1 MTTTGVDAPST
12 EERNETVAE
21 TLRYRTLTGT
31 WRVVLV
37 LATIAAVGV
46 VINQLFNLQFLVGH
60 TLVGSSFLYLLAL
73 FILPFI
79 FIVAPASASAP
90 RDRVPLYDVVL
101 ALVAA
106 GILLFFNLNSETI
119 VMAGWEYVAPVSA
132 QIVAALFWLL
142 LVEASRR
149 AGGTALGIIVAIFSL
164 YPLVADQV
172 PGPIQ
177 GFPQEPET
185 AASFYAFSSESAFGI
200 PMQAFGGLVVGFI
213 IFGAALQATGAGKV
227 FMDLSFAILG
237 TVRGGAAKVSIF
249 SSGLLGSMSG
259 SVITN
264 VLTTGA
270 MSIPA
275 MRKTG
280 FDKEHAA
287 AVEACA
293 STGAVLMP
301 PVMGATAFIMASFLQ
316 IPYSDVVIAA
326 IIPSVLYYLALF
338 LQIDAY
344 SARRKLKGI
353 PRADLPRVRDALKEG
368 WHHIFAFALLMW
380 MLLFLKQEA
389 AAPFYA
395 TVVLLVVNQIF
406 GKRLNWSAATNL
418 VYDIGRTL
426 VELTAILTGIGLI
439 IGALVVTGLAGTLAT
454 DLIVLA
460 GGSAVL
466 MLLMGAVTSF
476 LLGMGMTVTAAY
488 VFLAIILAPGLVSA
502 GLDPLAVHL
511 FILYWGMLSFITPP
525 VALGS
530 FTAASI
536 AGASPMRTGLTSM
549 RLGSIIYFVP
559 FFFVLNP
566 ALILKGTPLEIA
578 YILGTAVVGVFF
590 ISAGTQRYL
599 VGFGSLGRGV
609 AGLVAQILMLVSGL
623 CLLYPGGVGGVS
635 TQLVLVVAVVAAAVA
650 IALAWAFPERAG
662 SEQAAEGAR
671 NA

>member
-1 MTTTGVDAPST
+1 MTAAGVDAPST

-21 TLRYRTLTGT
+21 TLRYRRLAGT
-31 WRVVLV
+31 WRISLI

-46 VINQLFNLQFLVGH
+46 VVNQLFNLQFFVGH
-60 TLVGSSFLYLLAL
+60 TLVGASFLYLLAL
-73 FILPFI
+73 FVLPFI
-79 FIVAPASASAP
+79 FIAAPATPSAP
-90 RDRVPLYDVVL
+90 RDRVPLYDVGL
-101 ALVAA
+101 ASLMA
-106 GILLFFNLNSETI
+106 GVLLFFNLNSETI
-119 VMAGWEYVAPVSA
+119 VLAGWEYVAPLRA
-132 QIVAALFWLL
+132 QVVAGLFWLL
-142 LVEASRR
+142 LIEASRR
-149 AGGTALGIIVAIFSL
+149 AGGTALGIIVAVLSL
-164 YPLVADQV
+164 YPLVADKV

-177 GFPQEPET
+177 GFPQSPET
-185 AASFYAFSSESAFGI
+185 TASFYAFSSESAFGI
-200 PMQAFGGLVVGFI
+200 PMQAFGSLVVGFI

-275 MRKTG
+275 MRRTG
-280 FDKEHAA
+280 FDREHAA
-287 AVEACA
+287 GIEACA

-316 IPYSDVVIAA
+316 IPYSDVVLAA
-326 IIPSVLYYLALF
+326 IIPSVLFYLALF

-344 SARRKLKGI
+344 SARKGLKGI
-353 PRADLPRVRDALKEG
+353 PRGELPTVRDALKEG

-395 TVVLLVVNQIF
+395 TAVLLVVNQIF
-406 GKRLNWSAATNL
+406 GKRMSFSDALDF
-418 VYDIGRTL
+418 VYDVGRTL
-426 VELTAILTGIGLI
+426 VELTAILVGIGLI
-439 IGALVVTGLAGTLAT
+439 VGALVLSGLAGTLAT

-460 GGSAVL
+460 GGSAIL
-466 MLLMGAVTSF
+466 MLVMGAITSF

-488 VFLAIILAPGLVSA
+488 VFLAIILAPGLVTA

-511 FILYWGMLSFITPP
+511 FILYWGMLSYITPP

-536 AGASPMRTGLTSM
+536 AGASPIRTGLTSM
-549 RLGSIIYFVP
+549 RLGSIIYVVP

-566 ALILKGTPLEIA
+566 ALILKGTPGEILF
-578 YILGTAVVGVFF
+578 ILGTALVGVLF

-599 VGFGSLGRGV
+599 IGFGSLGRGV
-609 AGLVAQILMLVSGL
+609 VGVLAQGLMFLSGL
-623 CLLYPGGVGGVS
+623 CLLYPGGIGALS
-635 TQLVLVVAVVAAAVA
+635 AQMILV
-650 IALAWAFPERAG
+650 IALAAAFAAVGLALIGRRAVAG
-662 SEQAAEGAR
+662 GA
-671 NA
+671 

>member
-1 MTTTGVDAPST
+1 MSAGGVDAPST
-12 EERNETVAE
+12 EARNETVVE
-21 TLRYRTLTGT
+21 TLRYRNLAGS
-31 WRVVLV
+31 WRILLV
-37 LATIAAVGV
+37 ISTVAAVGV
-46 VINQLFNLQFLVGH
+46 VINQIFNLKFLVGF
-60 TLVGSSFLYLLAL
+60 TLVGPSFLYLLAL

-79 FIVAPASASAP
+79 FILAPARPAAP
-90 RDRVPLYDVVL
+90 RERVRIYDVAL
-101 ALVAA
+101 ALVTAA
-106 GILLFFNLNSETI
+106 VLLFFNLNSETI
-119 VMAGWEYVAPVSA
+119 VMAGWEYVAPVPA
-132 QIVAALFWLL
+132 QIAAGLFWLL
-142 LVEASRR
+142 LIEASRR
-149 AGGTALGIIVAIFSL
+149 AGGTALGIIVAVFSL
-164 YPLVADQV
+164 YPLLADKV

-177 GFPQEPET
+177 GFPQSLET
-185 AASFYAFSSESAFGI
+185 TAGFYAFSSESAFGI
-200 PMQAFGGLVVGFI
+200 PMQAFGSLVVGFI

-275 MRKTG
+275 MRRTG
-280 FDKEHAA
+280 FDREHAA
-287 AVEACA
+287 GVEACA

-316 IPYSDVVIAA
+316 IPYSNVVIAA
-326 IIPSVLYYLALF
+326 IIPSALYYLALF

-344 SARRKLKGI
+344 SARLDLKG
-353 PRADLPRVRDALKEG
+353 LPREELPTVRQALSEG

-380 MLLFLKQEA
+380 MLLGLKQEA

-395 TVVLLVVNQIF
+395 TAVLLVVNQIF
-406 GKRLNWSAATNL
+406 GQRMSLREAGDL
-418 VYDIGRTL
+418 VYNIGCTL
-426 VELTAILTGIGLI
+426 VELTAILAAIGLI
-439 IGALVVTGLAGTLAT
+439 VGALVLTGLAGTLAT

-460 GGSAVL
+460 GGNALL
-466 MLLMGAVTSF
+466 MLLMGAITSF
-476 LLGMGMTVTAAY
+476 MLGMGMTVTAAY
-488 VFLAIILAPGLVSA
+488 VFLAIILAPGLISA

-530 FTAASI
+530 FAAASL

-566 ALILKGTPLEIA
+566 ALILKATLPEILLA
-578 YILGTAVVGVFF
+578 LGTAIVGVLF
-590 ISAGTQRYL
+590 ISAGTQKYL
-599 VGFGSLGRGV
+599 IGFGVLGRGA
-609 AGLVAQILMLVSGL
+609 AGKLARVLMLTSGL
-623 CLLYPGGVGGVS
+623 LLLYPGGIAGLS
-635 TQLVLVVAVVAAAVA
+635 SQVLLLIAVMTAAVA
-650 IALAWAFPERAG
+650 MALSWNGRNCLDERG
-662 SEQAAEGAR
+662 C
-671 NA
+671 

>member
-1 MTTTGVDAPST
+1 MSAGGVDAPST
-12 EERNETVAE
+12 EAREDTVAE
-21 TLRYRTLTGT
+21 TLRYRQLAGT
-31 WRVVLV
+31 WRILLV
-37 LATIAAVGV
+37 IATLAAVGV
-46 VINQLFNLQFLVGH
+46 VINQLFNLKFFVGF
-60 TLVGSSFLYLLAL
+60 TLVGPSFLYLLAL

-79 FIVAPASASAP
+79 FILAPATAGAP
-90 RDRVPLYDVVL
+90 RDRVPLYDVAL

-106 GILLFFNLNSETI
+106 GVLVFFNLNSETI
-119 VMAGWEYVAPVSA
+119 VTAGWEYVAPRPA
-132 QIVAALFWLL
+132 QIVAGLFWLL
-142 LVEASRR
+142 LIEASRR
-149 AGGTALGIIVAIFSL
+149 AGGTALGIIVAVFSI
-164 YPLVADQV
+164 YPLIADQV

-177 GFPQEPET
+177 GFPQAPET
-185 AASFYAFSSESAFGI
+185 TAGFYAFSSESAFGI
-200 PMQAFGGLVVGFI
+200 PMQAFGSLVVGFI

-275 MRKTG
+275 MRRTG
-280 FDKEHAA
+280 FDREHAA
-287 AVEACA
+287 GVEACA

-301 PVMGATAFIMASFLQ
+301 PVMGATAFIMASFLH

-326 IIPSVLYYLALF
+326 IVPSVLYYLALF

-344 SARRKLKGI
+344 SARRGLKGL
-353 PRADLPRVRDALKEG
+353 PRNDLPTVRQALKEG

-380 MLLFLKQEA
+380 MLLGLKQEA

-395 TVVLLVVNQIF
+395 TGVLLAVNQVF
-406 GKRLNWSAATNL
+406 GKRLRLTDAADL
-418 VYDIGRTL
+418 VYSIGRTL
-426 VELTAILTGIGLI
+426 VELTAILTSIGLI
-439 IGALVVTGLAGTLAT
+439 IGALVLTGLAGTLAT
-454 DLIVLA
+454 DLIVMA
-460 GGSAVL
+460 GGNALL
-466 MLLMGAVTSF
+466 MLVMGAITSF

-488 VFLAIILAPGLVSA
+488 VFLAIILAPGLISV

-530 FTAASI
+530 FAAASL

-566 ALILKGTPLEIA
+566 ALILKATLPEILVT
-578 YILGTAVVGVFF
+578 LGTAIVGVLF

-599 VGFGSLGRGV
+599 IGFGVLGQGA
-609 AGLVAQILMLVSGL
+609 AGLAARVLMLGSGL
-623 CLLYPGGVGGVS
+623 LLLYPGGIAGVPGR
-635 TQLVLVVAVVAAAVA
+635 LLLLIAVLAAALA
-650 IALAWAFPERAG
+650 MALSWSGRHRIEERSA
-662 SEQAAEGAR
+662 
-671 NA
+671 

>member
-1 MTTTGVDAPST
+1 MTIGGVDAPST
-12 EERNETVAE
+12 EDLADPVAE
-21 TLRYRTLTGT
+21 SLRYRSLTGT
-31 WRVVLV
+31 WRILLV
-37 LATIAAVGV
+37 LAAIAAIAV
-46 VINQLFNLQFLVGH
+46 VINQLFNLKFFFGF
-60 TLVGSSFLYLLAL
+60 TLVGPSFLYLLAF

-79 FIVAPASASAP
+79 FILAPATPGAA
-90 RDRVPLYDVVL
+90 RDRVPLYDVAL
-101 ALVAA
+101 ALLTA
-106 GILLFFNLNSETI
+106 GVLLFFNLNSETI
-119 VMAGWEYVAPVSA
+119 VMAGWEYVAPLPA
-132 QIVAALFWLL
+132 QIVAGLFWLL
-142 LVEASRR
+142 LIEASRR
-149 AGGTALGIIVAIFSL
+149 AGGTALGIIVAIFSV
-164 YPLVADQV
+164 YPLVADMV

-177 GFPQEPET
+177 GFPQSATTT
-185 AASFYAFSSESAFGI
+185 AGFYAFSSDSAFGI
-200 PMQAFGGLVVGFI
+200 PMQAFGSLVVGFI

-275 MRKTG
+275 MRRTG
-280 FDKEHAA
+280 FDREHAA
-287 AVEACA
+287 GVEACA

-316 IPYSDVVIAA
+316 IPYSDVVVAA

-344 SARRKLKGI
+344 SARRGLKGI
-353 PRADLPRVRDALKEG
+353 PRKELPTVGQALREG

-380 MLLFLKQEA
+380 MLLGLKQEA

-395 TVVLLVVNQIF
+395 TAVLLVVNQIF
-406 GKRLNWSAATNL
+406 GDRLSLKGAINL
-418 VYDIGRTL
+418 IYDIGRTL
-426 VELTAILTGIGLI
+426 VELTAILAAIGLI
-439 IGALVVTGLAGTLAT
+439 VGALVLTGLAGTLAT

-460 GGSAVL
+460 GGNAIL
-466 MLLMGAVTSF
+466 MLLMGAITSF

-488 VFLAIILAPGLVSA
+488 VFLAIILAPGLISA

-530 FTAASI
+530 FTAASL

-566 ALILKGTPLEIA
+566 ALILKGTLSEI
-578 YILGTAVVGVFF
+578 LFTLSTAVIGVLF

-599 VGFGSLGRGV
+599 IGFGSLA
-609 AGLVAQILMLVSGL
+609 AGLAGAIAQLLMLASGL
-623 CLLYPGGVGGVS
+623 LLLYPGGIGGLS
-635 TQLVLVVAVVAAAVA
+635 SQMVLLIAVVAAAA
-650 IALAWAFPERAG
+650 ALALSWRDRKAHMERTA
-662 SEQAAEGAR
+662 
-671 NA
+671 

>member
-1 MTTTGVDAPST
+1 MRTGGVDAPST
-12 EERNETVAE
+12 EDRDDTVAE
-21 TLRYRTLTGT
+21 TLRYRSLTGP
-31 WRVVLV
+31 WRILLV
-37 LATIAAVGV
+37 IATIAAVGV
-46 VINQLFNLQFLVGH
+46 VINQMFNLKFFVGF
-60 TLVGSSFLYLLAL
+60 TLVGPSFLYLLAL

-79 FIVAPASASAP
+79 FILAPATPGAP
-90 RDRVPLYDVVL
+90 RDRVPVYDVAL
-101 ALVAA
+101 ALVAVA
-106 GILLFFNLNSETI
+106 VLLFFNLNSETI
-119 VMAGWEYVAPVSA
+119 VMAGWEYVAPLPA
-132 QIVAALFWLL
+132 QIAAGLFWLL
-142 LVEASRR
+142 LIEASRR
-149 AGGTALGIIVAIFSL
+149 AGGTALGIIVTVFSL
-164 YPLVADQV
+164 YPLVADMV

-177 GFPQEPET
+177 GFPQSPATT
-185 AASFYAFSSESAFGI
+185 AGFYAFSSESAFGI
-200 PMQAFGGLVVGFI
+200 PMQAFGSLVVGFI

-275 MRKTG
+275 MRRTG
-280 FDKEHAA
+280 FDREHAA
-287 AVEACA
+287 GVEACA

-344 SARRKLKGI
+344 SARRGLKGL
-353 PRADLPRVRDALKEG
+353 PRAELPTVRQALKEG

-380 MLLFLKQEA
+380 MLLGLKQEA

-395 TVVLLVVNQIF
+395 TAVLLAVNQIF
-406 GKRLNWSAATNL
+406 GRRLSLKDALDL

-426 VELTAILTGIGLI
+426 VELTAILAAIGLI
-439 IGALVVTGLAGTLAT
+439 VGALVLTGLAGTLAT

-460 GGSAVL
+460 GGNALL
-466 MLLMGAVTSF
+466 MLLMGAITSF

-488 VFLAIILAPGLVSA
+488 VFLAIILAPGLISA

-530 FTAASI
+530 FTAASL

-566 ALILKGTPLEIA
+566 ALILKAPLPEILFT
-578 YILGTAVVGVFF
+578 LGTAIVGVLF

-599 VGFGSLGRGV
+599 IGFGQLGQGL
-609 AGLVAQILMLVSGL
+609 AGALARVLMLGSGL
-623 CLLYPGGVGGVS
+623 LLLYPGGIGGLS
-635 TQLVLVVAVVAAAVA
+635 SQMLLLIAVIAAAVA
-650 IALAWAFPERAG
+650 MALAWNGRNTLLERSA
-662 SEQAAEGAR
+662 
-671 NA
+671 

>member
-1 MTTTGVDAPST
+1 MKPGGVDATST
-12 EERNETVAE
+12 EDRDDTVAE
-21 TLRYRTLTGT
+21 TFRYRHLTGS
-31 WRVVLV
+31 WRILLV
-37 LATIAAVGV
+37 IATIAALGV
-46 VINQLFNLQFLVGH
+46 VINQMFNLKFFVGF
-60 TLVGSSFLYLLAL
+60 TLVGPSFLYLLAL

-79 FIVAPASASAP
+79 FILAPATPSAP
-90 RDRVPLYDVVL
+90 RDRVPLYDVAL
-101 ALVAA
+101 ALVAVA
-106 GILLFFNLNSETI
+106 VLLFFNFNSETI
-119 VMAGWEYVAPVSA
+119 VMAGWEYVAPLPA
-132 QIVAALFWLL
+132 QVAAGLFWLL
-142 LVEASRR
+142 LIEASRR
-149 AGGTALGIIVAIFSL
+149 AGGTALGIIVTVFSL
-164 YPLVADQV
+164 YPLVADKV

-177 GFPQEPET
+177 GFPQSPET
-185 AASFYAFSSESAFGI
+185 TAGFYAYSSESAFGI
-200 PMQAFGGLVVGFI
+200 PMQAFGSLVVGFI

-275 MRKTG
+275 MRRTG
-280 FDKEHAA
+280 FDREHAA
-287 AVEACA
+287 GVEACA

-326 IIPSVLYYLALF
+326 IIPSALYYLALF

-344 SARRKLKGI
+344 SARRGLKGL
-353 PRADLPRVRDALKEG
+353 PRAELPTVRQALKEG

-380 MLLFLKQEA
+380 MLLGLKQEA

-406 GKRLNWSAATNL
+406 GQRLSLKGAIDLA
-418 VYDIGRTL
+418 YDIGRTL
-426 VELTAILTGIGLI
+426 VELTAILAAIGLI
-439 IGALVVTGLAGTLAT
+439 VGALVLTGLAGTLAT

-460 GGSAVL
+460 GGNALL
-466 MLLMGAVTSF
+466 MLLMGAITSF

-488 VFLAIILAPGLVSA
+488 VFLAIILAPGLISA

-530 FTAASI
+530 FTAASL

-566 ALILKGTPLEIA
+566 ALILKAPLSEILFT
-578 YILGTAVVGVFF
+578 LGTAIVGVLF
-590 ISAGTQRYL
+590 ISAGTQQYL
-599 VGFGSLGRGV
+599 IGFGRLGQGV
-609 AGLVAQILMLVSGL
+609 AGALARMLMLASGL
-623 CLLYPGGVGGVS
+623 LLLYPGGIGWLS
-635 TQLVLVVAVVAAAVA
+635 SWMLLLIAMIAAAVA
-650 IALAWAFPERAG
+650 MVLAWSGRKALVER
-662 SEQAAEGAR
+662 SV
-671 NA
+671 